1 MSAPDELPPES
12 PSGWRVLAARIFVIA
27 LVGVVTAFGCF
38 VGAGYWHS
46 AVSHSLRGYRIA
58 GAVLGCVCVA
68 VSVWFYCYQ
77 KDVKGRQISLRSL
90 LMLVLAIAV
99 GLQVGL
105 LLVAP
110 AIQ

>member
-1 MSAPDELPPES
+1 MSAPDEQPHEP
-12 PSGWRVLAARIFVIA
+12 PSGWRVF
-27 LVGVVTAFGCF
+27 
-38 VGAGYWHS
+38 
-46 AVSHSLRGYRIA
+46 AVSILVFAIR
-58 GAVLGCVCVA
+58 
-68 VSVWFYCYQ
+68 
-77 KDVKGRQISLRSL
+77 DVKGRQISLRSL